1 MKQIKKIV
9 IVGGGTAGWATALN
23 FLQKTVDV
31 KIEVVSAEEIPII
44 GVGESTTGRFNGL
57 INLQG
62 KICIDEKDFLEK
74 TGSTYKIGIK
84 HTDWHTIGESFT
96 SPLGDE
102 YRNDTGYPSY
112 TYDYFRIFHVANNL
126 KYQAHQSQFMLNN
139 RMPFLINNGQR
150 IDLRYHH
157 VAYHLDTYKVGQYL
171 KKAVLSHP
179 DCSYIDDTIVGTEKF
194 NDGIV
199 KCIITKSGKR
209 IEGDLFVDCSGT
221 FRVLIQKE
229 FENKFVSYNNE
240 LMVNRAMP
248 FHVANTEDTIINN
261 YTHVIAK
268 KYGWMWDI
276 PLQHRKGCGYVY
288 NDNFTTPE
296 KAQEEIEKD
305 LGFKIH
311 PQKDIKFEAGRLEKF
326 WIKNVLS
333 SGLASAFVEPLEAT
347 SIHMTMLQ
355 INHFIEQYFTH
366 TMDFNNIDMQDRYN
380 KSMTSIWD
388 DIKDFIVMH
397 YITPRK
403 DTEFWIEASSEKRR
417 SEELKSKLAV
427 WKTRMPRTTDY
438 KGRLNDNF
446 YDLGNTLWMQILIG
460 MKLLDPKI
468 AADEL
473 QQFNLDKMAE
483 AHYEIRRKQDE
494 IFLSMSVSNNDFYKK
509 ELANLN
515 LYNQI
520 SIDDLSAYLKTN

>member
-1 MKQIKKIV
+1 
-9 IVGGGTAGWATALN
+9 
-23 FLQKTVDV
+23 
-31 KIEVVSAEEIPII
+31 
-44 GVGESTTGRFNGL
+44 
-57 INLQG
+57 
-62 KICIDEKDFLEK
+62 
-74 TGSTYKIGIK
+74 
-84 HTDWHTIGESFT
+84 
-96 SPLGDE
+96 
-102 YRNDTGYPSY
+102 
-112 TYDYFRIFHVANNL
+112 
-126 KYQAHQSQFMLNN
+126 
-139 RMPFLINNGQR
+139 
-150 IDLRYHH
+150 
-157 VAYHLDTYKVGQYL
+157 
-171 KKAVLSHP
+171 
-179 DCSYIDDTIVGTEKF
+179 
-194 NDGIV
+194 
-199 KCIITKSGKR
+199 
-209 IEGDLFVDCSGT
+209 
-221 FRVLIQKE
+221 
-229 FENKFVSYNNE
+229 
-240 LMVNRAMP
+240 
-248 FHVANTEDTIINN
+248 
-261 YTHVIAK
+261 
-268 KYGWMWDI
+268 
-276 PLQHRKGCGYVY
+276 
-288 NDNFTTPE
+288 
-296 KAQEEIEKD
+296 
-305 LGFKIH
+305 
-311 PQKDIKFEAGRLEKF
+311 
-326 WIKNVLS
+326 
-333 SGLASAFVEPLEAT
+333 
-347 SIHMTMLQ
+347 MTMLQ

-468 AADEL
+468 AEDEL

-483 AHYEIRRKQDE
+483 AHYEIRKNQDK

>member
-9 IVGGGTAGWATALN
+9 IVGGGTAGWSAALN

-31 KIEVVSAEEIPII
+31 KIEIVAAKEIPII
-44 GVGESTTGRFNGL
+44 GVGESTTGQFDGL
-57 INLQG
+57 INLKG
-62 KICIDEKDFLEK
+62 KVNIDETDFLLK

-112 TYDYFRIFHVANNL
+112 TYDYFRIYHVAENL
-126 KYQAHQSQFMLNN
+126 KYQAHQSQFMLND
-139 RMPFLINNGQR
+139 RIPFLISKGQR
-150 IDLRYHH
+150 IDLRYNH

-171 KKAVLSHP
+171 KNVVLSHP
-179 DCSYIDDTIVGTEKF
+179 DCSYIDDIVVGTEKF
-194 NDGIV
+194 EDGII
-199 KCIITKSGKR
+199 KSIITKTGRK

-229 FENKFVSYNNE
+229 FDNTFHSYNNE
-240 LMVNRAMP
+240 LMMNRAMP
-248 FHVANTEDTIINN
+248 FHIANSEDTVINN
-261 YTHVIAK
+261 YTHVVAK

-288 NDNFTTPE
+288 NDNFITPDQ
-296 KAQEEIEKD
+296 AQAEIEQD
-305 LGFKIH
+305 LGIKID
-311 PQKDIKFEAGRLEKF
+311 PQRDIKFEAGRLEKF
-326 WIKNVLS
+326 WIKNVISAGLS
-333 SGLASAFVEPLEAT
+333 SAFVEPLEAT
-347 SIHMTMLQ
+347 SIHMTVLQ

-366 TMDFNNIDMQDRYN
+366 TMDFNNTVMQDRYN
-380 KSMTSIWD
+380 KSMTSVWD

-417 SEELKSKLAV
+417 SEELKNKLAV

-446 YDLGNTLWMQILIG
+446 YDLGNTLWMQVLLG

-468 AADEL
+468 AKDEL
-473 QQFNLDKMAE
+473 TQFGLNGIAKIHYDIRKMQTE
-483 AHYEIRRKQDE
+483 KV
-494 IFLSMSVSNNDFYKK
+494 LSIALSTNDFYKK
-509 ELANLN
+509 ELQNLD
-515 LYNQI
+515 LFKQI
-520 SIDDLSAYLKTN
+520 PIDELPKYLDII